1 MAGQIKYLSD
11 RALRDLRRTITG
23 NLSRYRGSGFLELA
37 EDPGWD
43 IPLGVEFDAA
53 GLAKLDPST
62 PQRISEVDMINS
74 KIVGEA
80 LCGLDPSIANEERIW
95 VRLAHVEAFEYAQAR
110 WLGAE
115 DDEKLAKQVADHFFA
130 PGQTAIRDDQ
140 ALSRLWWNYEIA
152 RNCLPTDIDG
162 ALALILRSADIRSN
176 FVERIWM
183 TSRQSIAAS
192 VLRAMREDSWLTD
205 AEANFRIFMKALNR
219 FGGGIVFE
227 ALSSDEVDAFVGQ
240 CVSSAKA
247 A

>member
-1 MAGQIKYLSD
+1 MTTQIKYLSD
-11 RALRDLRRTITG
+11 RALSDLRKNIAE
-23 NLSRYRGSGFLELA
+23 NLKRYRGSGFTDLA
-37 EDPGWD
+37 DDPGWD
-43 IPLGVEFDAA
+43 IPLGVEFNA
-53 GLAKLDPST
+53 GKLAMLDLST
-62 PQRISEVDMINS
+62 PQRISEVDLANS

-80 LCGLDPSIANEERIW
+80 LCGLDPSTANEERIW
-95 VRLAHVEAFEYAQAR
+95 VRLAHVEAFDYAKAR

-115 DDEKLAKQVADHFFA
+115 DDDKLAKQVADHFFA

-152 RNCLPTDIDG
+152 RTCSPDDIDG

-183 TSRQSIAAS
+183 TSRHNIAGA
-192 VLRAMREDSWLTD
+192 VLRAMREDNWITD
-205 AEANFRIFMKALNR
+205 AEANFRNFMKSLNR

-240 CVSSAKA
+240 CVASAKSA
-247 A
+247 